1 MPPAKKKDATATKAV
16 DAKAPKAKSDA
27 SADPDRLI
35 RQSAGEY
42 GTADE
47 RFSVEQANGQW
58 FLADRQVADDFGQ
71 PRVAGPFATLKEVQ
85 AAIPKARSGPTPL
98 RKPLPQ
104 PKRPDAAK
112 EKPAP
117 KPETWLD
124 RMSQDDRRRAQRI
137 MKTLEK
143 ERFRDAEKVAQHV
156 LEGQTRGL
164 SERLVRARIERL
176 LDEADADEAARRLV
190 TDATRILTRDGGRIG
205 PDLPGWIL
213 VETDDDGSP
222 TRDAIELP

>member
-1 MPPAKKKDATATKAV
+1 MPPAKQRATKAPKPTK
-16 DAKAPKAKSDA
+16 AKADA
-27 SADPDRLI
+27 SADPDRLV
-35 RQSAGEY
+35 RQSAGAY
-42 GTADE
+42 RTADE

-58 FLADRQVADDFGQ
+58 FVADQQVADDFGQ
-71 PRVAGPFATLKEVQ
+71 PRVAGPFATLKEVE
-85 AAIPKARSGPTPL
+85 AAIPKVRSGPTPL

-104 PKRPDAAK
+104 AKPPPKA
-112 EKPAP
+112 KPAP

-124 RMSQDDRRRAQRI
+124 RLSPDDRRRAQRI

-143 ERFRDAEKVAQHV
+143 DRFRDAEKVAQDV
-156 LEGQTRGL
+156 LDGRTRGL
-164 SERLVRARIERL
+164 SERLLRARIERL
-176 LDEADADEAARRLV
+176 LDESGADDAARRLV
-190 TDATRILTRDGGRIG
+190 TDATRILSRDGGRIG

>member
-1 MPPAKKKDATATKAV
+1 MPPARKR
-16 DAKAPKAKSDA
+16 AKAPKAKADA
-27 SADPDRLI
+27 STDPDRLI
-35 RQSAGEY
+35 RRSAGEY
-42 GTADE
+42 RTADE
-47 RFSVEQANGQW
+47 RFSVEQANDQW

-85 AAIPKARSGPTPL
+85 AAIPKVRSGPTPL
-98 RKPLPQ
+98 RKPLPEA
-104 PKRPDAAK
+104 KRPAK
-112 EKPAP
+112 EKPPP

-124 RMSQDDRRRAQRI
+124 RLSPTDRRRAERV

-143 ERFRDAEKVAQHV
+143 ERFRDAEKVAQEV
-156 LEGQTRGL
+156 MEGRTRGL
-164 SERLVRARIERL
+164 AERL
-176 LDEADADEAARRLV
+176 LRARVERLMDEAGANEAARRLV
-190 TDATRILTRDGGRIG
+190 TDATRILSRDGGRIG